1 MQNSLIETLLGAV
14 VIAVGVAFLAFA
26 VRVANNGTVAG
37 YELAAR
43 FDRVDGLD
51 IGSDVRM
58 GGIKIGSVV
67 RQSLDPITYRAIVT
81 FTVQPDIKVPA
92 DTSATIESESLLGG
106 RYLSLVPGGD
116 DRMLNPGQEIRYTQ
130 ASVSLEQLL
139 GKFLGG
145 GMVAP
150 TGGTPAPATPPAA
163 PANTGLLPGLATP

>member
-1 MQNSLIETLLGAV
+1 MQNSLLETLIGAV
-14 VIAVGVAFLAFA
+14 VIAVAGVFLVFA
-26 VRVANNGTVAG
+26 LRVANTGTVAG
-37 YELAAR
+37 YELNAR

-67 RQSLDPITYRAIVT
+67 RQSLDPVTYRAVVT

-116 DRMLNPGQEIRYTQ
+116 DRMLNPGQEVRYTQ
-130 ASVSLEQLL
+130 ASISLEQLL

-145 GMVAP
+145 GMTAPGAAAP
-150 TGGTPAPATPPAA
+150 TPGTAPTA
-163 PANTGLLPGLATP
+163 PANPGLLPGLAP

>member
-1 MQNSLIETLLGAV
+1 MQNSLLETLIGAV
-14 VIAVGVAFLAFA
+14 VVTVAVVFLVFA
-26 VRVANNGTVAG
+26 VRVANTGTVAG

-51 IGSDVRM
+51 VGSDVRM

-67 RQSLDPITYRAIVT
+67 RQSLDPVTYRAIVT
-81 FTVQPDIKVPA
+81 FTVEPNIKIPA
-92 DTSATIESESLLGG
+92 DTSASIESESLLGG
-106 RYLSLVPGGD
+106 RYLALVPGGD

-145 GMVAP
+145 GMTAAP
-150 TGGTPAPATPPAA
+150 GGATPAPAPTTG
-163 PANTGLLPGLATP
+163 NTGLLPGLTTP

>member
-1 MQNSLIETLLGAV
+1 MQNSLLETLLGAV
-14 VIAVGVAFLAFA
+14 VIAVGVVFLVFA
-26 VRVANNGTVAG
+26 LRVANTGTVAG

-67 RQSLDPITYRAIVT
+67 RQALDPVTYRAIVT

-116 DRMLNPGQEIRYTQ
+116 DRMLDPGQEIRFTQ

-139 GKFLGG
+139 GKFLLGG
-145 GMVAP
+145 IGAP
-150 TGGTPAPATPPAA
+150 TGGTAPVPAPAA
-163 PANTGLLPGLATP
+163 PANTGLLPGLTTP